1 MSQNY
6 RPRTSVLWARRV
18 IALAVLGGI
27 IWGLYA
33 GISAGISYV
42 GGLFNSDKA
51 PFLTEGDNCEPQQI
65 KVEAFVGT
73 KDKTNQL
80 AFNAGDKPYFWFSIT
95 NTASV
100 KCKFNVG
107 SSATFYK
114 VTSGSDNIY
123 NSQDCILETER
134 TDLIMLLN
142 PNQAVSSDADYWERV
157 RSSNQG
163 CSAADGLPEV
173 SAGGASYFL
182 EAEVN
187 GVISENTQQF
197 VLN

>member
-6 RPRTSVLWARRV
+6 RPRPSVLWTRRFLV
-18 IALAVLGGI
+18 LAVLGGL
-27 IWGLYA
+27 IWGIYA

-42 GGLFNSDKA
+42 GGLFNTEKA
-51 PFLTEGDNCEPQQI
+51 PVLTEGDNCEPQQI
-65 KVEAFVGT
+65 KIEAFVGT
-73 KDKTNQL
+73 KNKESQL
-80 AFNAGDKPYFWFSIT
+80 AFNAGDKPYFWFTIT

-107 SSATFYK
+107 SSASFFK

-123 NSQDCILETER
+123 SSQDCNLGAER

-142 PNQAVSSDADYWERV
+142 PNQPVSSEADYWQRV
-157 RSSNQG
+157 RSSDQG
-163 CSAADGLPEV
+163 CSIADGLPEV

-182 EAEVN
+182 KAEVN